1 MMNPERA
8 VGFPAQELCRPTK
21 VGIGYRRYLHHW
33 TMEHLDRFDIAE
45 ITIDHYLWSNEK
57 QRELIEEISRHLPI
71 IGHSVG
77 LSIGT
82 DMPLDHA
89 YLDRVADTLERIGAR
104 SYSEHVAFTKAPPPQ
119 KHAEELT
126 GTPYPESYMAWLD
139 LANLI
144 PLPKTAETIELL
156 VAKIA
161 EVQRRIPVPFL
172 LENIT
177 YYFEYPDSTMD
188 DATFFNTICGA
199 TGAKMLLDIEN
210 LYINSVN
217 HRFDARA
224 VIDAFDSNL
233 VEQVHM
239 AGGID
244 YQVDGSRSDV
254 LLIDSHDQPL
264 REKTS
269 ELLDYLLTRQS
280 PDSIIL
286 ERDGRLDKKHWP
298 ELLSDLSTIRKVVS
312 AKSGSG
318 REG

>member
-1 MMNPERA
+1 MMNSQRA
-8 VGFPAQELCRPTK
+8 ADFPAQEPCRSPK
-21 VGIGYRRYLHHW
+21 VGIGYRRYLHNW

-45 ITIDHYLWSNEK
+45 ITIDHYLWSNER

-82 DMPLDHA
+82 DTPLDHA

-104 SYSEHVAFTKAPPPQ
+104 SYSEHVAFTKAPPPP
-119 KHAEELT
+119 KNAAEQT
-126 GTPYPESYMAWLD
+126 NTPLPGNDTAWLD

-144 PLPKTAETIELL
+144 PIPKTAETIEILA
-156 VAKIA
+156 AKIE
-161 EVQRRIPVPFL
+161 EVQRRISVPFL

-199 TGAKMLLDIEN
+199 TGAKILLDVEN

-217 HRFDARA
+217 HRFDARH
-224 VIDAFDSNL
+224 VIDAFDKNL

-244 YQVDGSRSDV
+244 YQADESTSDV

-286 ERDGRLDKKHWP
+286 ERDGRLDKRHWP

-312 AKSGSG
+312 ANSGRG